1 MIELLSG
8 VEFWHWWVLG
18 VALVILEIF
27 APGAVLVWMGISA
40 GVVGAVLMAAPAMA
54 WEFQWLLFAALSVV
68 AIFVSWK
75 YLKRHPIQTDHPA
88 LNLRGQRYVG
98 RVFTLEQPIVNGVGK
113 IRVDDS
119 TWKVEGPDLPK
130 GTSIKV
136 AAVDGTILKVEQT

>member
-18 VALVILEIF
+18 VALVILEVF

-40 GVVGAVLMAAPAMA
+40 GVVGAVLMGFPAMA
-54 WEFQWLLFAALSVV
+54 WEFQWLLFAVLSVV

-75 YLKRHPIQTDHPA
+75 YLKRHPIQSDHPT

-98 RVFTLEQPIVNGVGK
+98 RVFTLEEPIVNGVGK

-119 TWKVEGPDLPK
+119 TWKIEGPDLPQ
-130 GTSIKV
+130 GTTIKV
-136 AAVDGTILKVEQT
+136 AAVDGTILKIEQT